1 MLLRI
6 VVLTSIFFIF
16 LNVKAEDLKNCK
28 WDNRNGIPCIAISKT
43 PNTSYLSEGSVNK
56 IVINRQEIEKS
67 GAVDVVDVL
76 NYIDG
81 IDLKQNG
88 QRGQLTSLFMRGT
101 NSNHTLVLLNGIAIN
116 DQSTTQ
122 GLHNFGQNFIS
133 NMFQDWKRKLRL
145 VKQSLKPMKI
155 KKNLYIQQPDKL
167 IKKHNKNIWL
177 KQFFNLKVLN
187 AEMHGGE

>member
-6 VVLTSIFFIF
+6 ILLSSIFIF

-56 IVINRQEIEKS
+56 IIINRQEIEQS

-81 IDLKQNG
+81 IDLK
-88 QRGQLTSLFMRGT
+88 
-101 NSNHTLVLLNGIAIN
+101 
-116 DQSTTQ
+116 
-122 GLHNFGQNFIS
+122 
-133 NMFQDWKRKLRL
+133 
-145 VKQSLKPMKI
+145 
-155 KKNLYIQQPDKL
+155 
-167 IKKHNKNIWL
+167 
-177 KQFFNLKVLN
+177 
-187 AEMHGGE
+187 